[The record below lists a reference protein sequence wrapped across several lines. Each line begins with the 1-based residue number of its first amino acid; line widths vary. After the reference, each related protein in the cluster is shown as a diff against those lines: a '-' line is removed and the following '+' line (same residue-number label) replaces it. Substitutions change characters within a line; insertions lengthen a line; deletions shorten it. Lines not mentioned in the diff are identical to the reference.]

1 MREAAGIMP
10 DKAKD
15 KVVVITGATA
25 GIGKACGK
33 MFKARGAKV
42 VCLARRT
49 TEEFDCIPT
58 DVTDR
63 AAVGAAVRA
72 VIKKY
77 GRIDILVNNAGM
89 GISGAAE
96 STDDAAVRKIFELN
110 FFGVLNV
117 IREVVPFMRAQ
128 GGGVIVNMSSVAA
141 ELAIPFQAFYSATK
155 AAVSSLSAALRNEL
169 APFGI
174 KVTAVLPGDVKTDF
188 TASREKNS
196 ADDPAY
202 GERVARSVAVMEHDE
217 KNGMSPDVIAR
228 IVVRSALM
236 KNPPESRVGGWKYVL
251 LVRLAH
257 ILPARL
263 VSYILGKMYA

>member
-1 MREAAGIMP
+1 MRIFMP

-15 KVVVITGATA
+15 KIVVVTGATA
-25 GIGKACGK
+25 GIGKAAAEL
-33 MFKARGAKV
+33 FKARGAKV
-42 VCLARRT
+42 ICLARRT

-63 AAVGAAVRA
+63 AAVKNAVEK
-72 VIKKY
+72 ITEKY

-96 STDDAAVRKIFELN
+96 STEDAAVRKIFELN

-117 IREVVPFMRAQ
+117 IREVVPVMRAQ
-128 GGGVIVNMSSVAA
+128 GGGVIVNVSSVAA
-141 ELAIPFQAFYSATK
+141 ELAIPFQSFYSATK

-202 GERVARSVAVMEHDE
+202 GDRVARSVAAMERDE
-217 KNGMSPDVIAR
+217 KNGMSPVVIAK
-228 IVVRSALM
+228 IIVRSALM
-236 KNPPESRVGGWKYVL
+236 KHPPVSRVGGWKYVL
-251 LVRLAH
+251 LVHLARL
-257 ILPARL
+257 LPQRL
-263 VSYILGKMYA
+263 VSFILGKMYA

>member
-1 MREAAGIMP
+1 MP
-10 DKAKD
+10 DKAQD
-15 KVVVITGATA
+15 KVVVVTGATA
-25 GIGKACGK
+25 GIGKAAAAL
-33 MFKARGAKV
+33 FKARGAKV

-49 TEEFDCIPT
+49 TPEFDCIPT

-63 AAVGAAVRA
+63 DAVRA
-72 VIKKY
+72 AVSAVREKY

-96 STDDAAVRKIFELN
+96 DTDDAAVRKIFELN

-117 IREVVPFMRAQ
+117 IREVVPVMREN
-128 GGGVIVNMSSVAA
+128 GGGTIVNVSSVAA
-141 ELAIPFQAFYSATK
+141 ELAIPFQSFYSATK

-169 APFGI
+169 APFRI
-174 KVTAVLPGDVKTDF
+174 KVTAVLPGDVRTDF
-188 TASREKNS
+188 TASREKNVT
-196 ADDPAY
+196 DNPAY
-202 GERVARSVAVMEHDE
+202 GDRVKRSVAVMERDE

-228 IVVRSALM
+228 IIVRSALSAH
-236 KNPPESRVGGWKYVL
+236 PPVSIVGGWKYVL